1 MEDFKKAVLDRIE
14 WTKRDIEES
23 ISKQDSN
30 WFNMELGKLQA
41 YYGLVQH
48 FDFMDSDALLA
59 FYEYRHQCIDRFF
72 DQKEVELQS
81 KP

>member
-23 ISKQDSN
+23 ISKRDETL
-30 WFNMELGKLQA
+30 FDMYLGKLQA
-41 YYGLVQH
+41 YYGLAQH
-48 FDFMDSDALLA
+48 CGFMDEDSLAALLR
-59 FYEYRHQCIDRFF
+59 FKESCIDRFF